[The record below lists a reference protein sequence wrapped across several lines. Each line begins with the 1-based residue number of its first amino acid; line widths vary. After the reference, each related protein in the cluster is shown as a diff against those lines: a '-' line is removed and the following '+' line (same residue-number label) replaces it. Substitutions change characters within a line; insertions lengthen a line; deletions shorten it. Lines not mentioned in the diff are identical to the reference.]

1 MSIIQNGNIFQADI
15 EELASDSKN
24 SFLVDKDTSAYEYDF
39 ISESQAYQ
47 FRHPSVKKE
56 IVPIN
61 EATRKEILKEAEFK
75 RKLRAKKLTCRY
87 VGVTN
92 DRGWIKFITNSQ
104 YTPGKKYFQ
113 YIKLAEA
120 KDMKKFKDFKP
131 REIIRLFL
139 SGDLQCYCNCLR
151 HDTQIKLLDGR
162 IMSVEDMTLAFESGE
177 DLWVYSVDEKGNFKP
192 GKVSNVWITGKS
204 KSFVRITLDNGKS
217 LEITENHLIFMRDG
231 SYKAAKDISIG
242 DSLMPLYFKD
252 MENGYKLVKHNSF
265 PDSGWHSVYKDVAEE
280 CFSDND
286 YREARERPLDAFGSL
301 KNLLDYLGEPYS
313 TYNHKV
319 VSVDVINVPIEEN
332 VYDITVEKY
341 HNFYV
346 DAGCIL
352 HNCADYKYR
361 QKYVAWGLGFGIFK
375 ELRFPRKTNPS
386 LEGGVCKH
394 LIAVLNIMMMN
405 HMAIERDMLK
415 SKFFKRKSQ
424 DAEYMKELKAKQAQR
439 KSKKKNG

>member
-56 IVPIN
+56 VVPIN

-139 SGDLQCYCNCLR
+139 SGDLQCYC
-151 HDTQIKLLDGR
+151 
-162 IMSVEDMTLAFESGE
+162 S
-177 DLWVYSVDEKGNFKP
+177 
-192 GKVSNVWITGKS
+192 
-204 KSFVRITLDNGKS
+204 
-217 LEITENHLIFMRDG
+217 
-231 SYKAAKDISIG
+231 
-242 DSLMPLYFKD
+242 
-252 MENGYKLVKHNSF
+252 
-265 PDSGWHSVYKDVAEE
+265 
-280 CFSDND
+280 
-286 YREARERPLDAFGSL
+286 
-301 KNLLDYLGEPYS
+301 
-313 TYNHKV
+313 
-319 VSVDVINVPIEEN
+319 
-332 VYDITVEKY
+332 
-341 HNFYV
+341 
-346 DAGCIL
+346 
-352 HNCADYKYR
+352 CADYKYR